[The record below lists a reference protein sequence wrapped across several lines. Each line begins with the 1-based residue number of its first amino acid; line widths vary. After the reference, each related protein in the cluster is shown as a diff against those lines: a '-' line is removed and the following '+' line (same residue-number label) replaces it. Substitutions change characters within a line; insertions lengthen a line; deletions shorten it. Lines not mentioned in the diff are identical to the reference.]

1 MLFRPVAAGLLIV
14 TSLVCANIA
23 RAEVMIVLSINL
35 TGLDSGARFV
45 QPYCSGFGAERRTVA
60 IAGGVLPFQPVTGGR
75 FVQTVHIPLRR
86 SEAAGGPVTEYSCGV
101 DVWGTRRDGVAYT
114 FSIPASAAFS
124 RASQTQR
131 LSRAAWGMLGS
142 SWSWP
147 GDEPETHR
155 GVVAPI
161 AKGSSPE
168 YFSGGVF
175 LPDQVRALAEV
186 EAAPASAECPCGCGA
201 GGGDGAACA
210 PAKLRAF
217 LDRLPKFEVTP
228 PGEARSAPPPS
239 PPAPP
244 PAGRSPA
251 AITSESRRLGLE
263 SAQTTKAAES
273 QPGVRAAGA
282 GTPIVV
288 EAPAIVFRGT
298 GNFVQYTP

>member
-1 MLFRPVAAGLLIV
+1 MLFRSVAAGLLIV
-14 TSLVCANIA
+14 TSLVCATTA
-23 RAEVMIVLSINL
+23 RAEVMIVLPINL
-35 TGLDSGARFV
+35 TGLDPGARFV
-45 QPYCSGFGAERRTVA
+45 QPKCYGFGADGRMGELARGA
-60 IAGGVLPFQPVTGGR
+60 LPFQPVTGGR

-86 SEAAGGPVTEYSCGV
+86 TEAAGGPVTEYACGV

-114 FSIPASAAFS
+114 FSIPALRAFY
-124 RASQTQR
+124 RASETLR
-131 LSRAAWGMLGS
+131 LSRRAWGMLGT

-147 GDEPETHR
+147 GDGLETFR
-155 GVVAPI
+155 GVIAPV
-161 AKGSSPE
+161 AKGLSPE
-168 YFSGGVF
+168 YFSGGVL

-228 PGEARSAPPPS
+228 PGGARSAPPSS

-273 QPGVRAAGA
+273 QPGVRTASASP
-282 GTPIVV
+282 PIVV
-288 EAPAIVFRGT
+288 EAPAIFFRGT

>member
-1 MLFRPVAAGLLIV
+1 MLFRPVAAGLLTV
-14 TSLVCANIA
+14 TSLMCANIA

-35 TGLDSGARFV
+35 TGLDPGARFV
-45 QPYCSGFGAERRTVA
+45 QPKCYGFGADGRMGELARGA
-60 IAGGVLPFQPVTGGR
+60 LPFQPVTGGR
-75 FVQTVHIPLRR
+75 FVRTVHIPLRR
-86 SEAAGGPVTEYSCGV
+86 TEAAGGPVTEYSCGV

-114 FSIPASAAFS
+114 FSIRALRAFA
-124 RASQTQR
+124 RASETHR
-131 LSRAAWGMLGS
+131 LSRRAWGMLGT

-147 GDEPETHR
+147 GDGPETSR

-161 AKGSSPE
+161 TKGSSPE
-168 YFSGGVF
+168 YFSGDVL

-186 EAAPASAECPCGCGA
+186 EASPDSAACPCGCGA

-210 PAKLRAF
+210 PARLRAF

-239 PPAPP
+239 PPAAP

-263 SAQTTKAAES
+263 SAQTTKAAGS
-273 QPGVRAAGA
+273 QPGVRTASASP
-282 GTPIVV
+282 PIVV

-298 GNFVQYTP
+298 GNFMQYTP